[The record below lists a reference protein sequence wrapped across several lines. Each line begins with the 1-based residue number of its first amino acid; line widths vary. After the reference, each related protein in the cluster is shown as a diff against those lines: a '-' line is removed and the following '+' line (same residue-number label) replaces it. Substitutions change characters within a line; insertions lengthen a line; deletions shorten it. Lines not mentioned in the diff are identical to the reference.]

1 MTQRK
6 SKSGKVFITVR
17 RKSKH
22 KKTPA
27 VLTILLCCAAV
38 YGCIVA
44 DFVKPDKP
52 PYYRQ
57 FLDTYNQTNLR
68 QSSSADV
75 LAVIYTP
82 EYELLSQSKSVIAS
96 AGQDKKT
103 YRNWFNM
110 VAFDEDELTARR
122 KYLVVIDER
131 AEVLFGGPREGATF
145 DAQLVLD
152 EVLLNQPYATENAR
166 RIAILKSV
174 AQSLRNDVS
183 QVAGD
188 NKMLEISAMVVNQS
202 LQAVVTKLDASPA
215 FAAELS
221 EAEGLDFASVS
232 FDKGKIQMLI
242 DGDVATVEMMLGTFV
257 RFFENRQE
265 VLRYE
270 QNLRSPA
277 LKKYISKPTVEE

>member
-1 MTQRK
+1 MQYK
-6 SKSGKVFITVR
+6 G
-17 RKSKH
+17 KH
-22 KKTPA
+22 KKIPA
-27 VLTILLCCAAV
+27 VLTIFLCCVAAC
-38 YGCIVA
+38 GCSVV

-57 FLDTYNQTNLR
+57 LWDTYNQTSLR

-75 LAVIYTP
+75 LAAIYTP

-96 AGQDKKT
+96 SGQDKKT

-122 KYLVVIDER
+122 KYLVVIDEK
-131 AEVLFGGPREGATF
+131 AEVLLADPRSGGSF
-145 DAQLVLD
+145 DAQIVLD
-152 EVLLNQPYATENAR
+152 QEVLNQPYATENAR
-166 RIAILKSV
+166 RIAILKNV
-174 AQSLRNDVS
+174 TQSLRNDVS

-188 NKMLEISAMVVNQS
+188 NKMLEISAMVANQS
-202 LQAVVTKLDASPA
+202 LQAVLTKLDTSPA

-221 EAEGLDFASVS
+221 EAAGLDFAPVS
-232 FDKGKIQMLI
+232 FNKGRIQMLI

-265 VLRYE
+265 ILQYE
-270 QNLRSPA
+270 QNLRSPS
-277 LKKYISKPTVEE
+277 LRKYLPEGSGEE

>member
-1 MTQRK
+1 M
-6 SKSGKVFITVR
+6 R

-22 KKTPA
+22 KKIPA
-27 VLTILLCCAAV
+27 VLTIFLCCVAV
-38 YGCIVA
+38 CGCSVV
-44 DFVKPDKP
+44 DFFKPDKP

-57 FLDTYNQTNLR
+57 LLETYNQTILR

-75 LAVIYTP
+75 LAAIYNP

-96 AGQDKKT
+96 SGQDKKT

-122 KYLVVIDER
+122 KYLVVIDEK
-131 AEVLFGGPREGATF
+131 AEVLSGGPREGATF
-145 DAQLVLD
+145 DAQLILD
-152 EVLLNQPYATENAR
+152 EALLNQPYATENAR

-174 AQSLRNDVS
+174 TQNLRNDAS

-202 LQAVVTKLDASPA
+202 LQAVLTKLDTSPA
-215 FAAELS
+215 LAAELS
-221 EAEGLDFASVS
+221 RAEGLDFASVS
-232 FDKGKIQMLI
+232 FDKGKIQILI
-242 DGDVATVEMMLGTFV
+242 DGDVATVEMMLGSFV

-265 VLRYE
+265 ILEYE
-270 QNLRSPA
+270 KNLRSPA
-277 LKKYISKPTVEE
+277 LKKYLPKGSGEE